1 MREFLMAMSCVFFI
15 GLFFSLVIYPD
26 LEYTGGGGGHS
37 CYGECYEEY
46 VRNFGTP
53 ADMERRK
60 KQLAAGDPFSDIR
73 GLWAG
78 CAACHGQKGEGI
90 GMFPKLVGQSKDYIV
105 GKLNA
110 YKNKEQV
117 GPMSSTMWGQAAM
130 LSDAQIDII
139 GQFIEEGAPSK

>member
-1 MREFLMAMSCVFFI
+1 MREFVLGVGGPILLLSTFLYTS
-15 GLFFSLVIYPD
+15 GND
-26 LEYTGGGGGHS
+26 LSMDRNES

-139 GQFIEEGAPSK
+139 GQFIKEGAPSK

>member
-1 MREFLMAMSCVFFI
+1 MREFVLGVGGPILLLSTFLYTS
-15 GLFFSLVIYPD
+15 GND
-26 LEYTGGGGGHS
+26 LSMDRNES

-78 CAACHGQKGEGI
+78 CAACHGQKAEGI

-117 GPMSSTMWGQAAM
+117 GLMSSTMWGQAAM

>member
-1 MREFLMAMSCVFFI
+1 MREFVLGVGGPILLLSTFLYTS
-15 GLFFSLVIYPD
+15 GND
-26 LEYTGGGGGHS
+26 LSMDRNES

-78 CAACHGQKGEGI
+78 CAACHGQKAEGI

-117 GPMSSTMWGQAAM
+117 GLMSSTMWGQAAM

-139 GQFIEEGAPSK
+139 GQFIKEGAPSK

>member
-1 MREFLMAMSCVFFI
+1 MREFVLGVGGPILLLSTFLYTS
-15 GLFFSLVIYPD
+15 GND
-26 LEYTGGGGGHS
+26 LSMDRNES

-78 CAACHGQKGEGI
+78 CAACHGQKAEGI

-139 GQFIEEGAPSK
+139 GQFIKEGAPSK

>member
-1 MREFLMAMSCVFFI
+1 MREFVLGVGGPILLLSTFLYTS
-15 GLFFSLVIYPD
+15 GND
-26 LEYTGGGGGHS
+26 LSMDRNES

-78 CAACHGQKGEGI
+78 CAACHGQKAEGI

>member
-1 MREFLMAMSCVFFI
+1 MREFVLGVGGPILLLSTFLYTS
-15 GLFFSLVIYPD
+15 GND
-26 LEYTGGGGGHS
+26 LSMDRNES

-117 GPMSSTMWGQAAM
+117 GLMSSTMWGQAAM

-139 GQFIEEGAPSK
+139 GQFIKEGAPSK

>member
-1 MREFLMAMSCVFFI
+1 MREFVLGVGGPILLLSTFLYTS
-15 GLFFSLVIYPD
+15 GND
-26 LEYTGGGGGHS
+26 LSMDRNES

-117 GPMSSTMWGQAAM
+117 GLMSSTMWGQAAM

>member
-1 MREFLMAMSCVFFI
+1 MREFALGVGGPILLLSTFLYTS
-15 GLFFSLVIYPD
+15 GND
-26 LEYTGGGGGHS
+26 LSMDRNES

-130 LSDAQIDII
+130 LSDAQIDTI
-139 GQFIEEGAPSK
+139 GEFIQEGAPSK

>member
-1 MREFLMAMSCVFFI
+1 MREFALGVGGPILLLSTFLYTS
-15 GLFFSLVIYPD
+15 GND
-26 LEYTGGGGGHS
+26 LSMDRNES

-46 VRNFGTP
+46 VTNFGTP

-139 GQFIEEGAPSK
+139 GEFIQEGAPSK

>member
-1 MREFLMAMSCVFFI
+1 MREFVLGVGGPILLLSTFLYTS
-15 GLFFSLVIYPD
+15 GND
-26 LEYTGGGGGHS
+26 LSMDRNES

>member
-1 MREFLMAMSCVFFI
+1 MREFVLGVGGPILLLSTFLYI
-15 GLFFSLVIYPD
+15 SGND
-26 LEYTGGGGGHS
+26 LSMDRNES

-90 GMFPKLVGQSKDYIV
+90 DMFPKLVGQSKDYIV